1 MYLIRIFPL
10 FILTEINSIS
20 NVQSKDNNVTRN
32 INQTANTTPRIVS
45 SKRRLDR
52 VTQKRYEI
60 INVLWRKTKIFE
72 DVDISIEN
80 ITKRSKKEKTSSPS
94 KIVSNAPLQRT
105 TTGTPSYIEFYYSD
119 LNDER
124 IKRRN
129 LDTKI
134 KKENINIETRSVL
147 NSPVFLFHVQYET
160 CTSTKHTKHRPEKT
174 PLRNNFKRSQF
185 LDSLKVTIKKYN
197 DETCPVT
204 TKAFETKNHTKSID
218 ILKSV
223 PFSTAYD
230 KIKFFELYDS
240 DTPTP
245 KGEINLPN
253 IDDDEKI
260 LLEDINFDMKHENK
274 TRYVKKHVDTP
285 KPSGSDNENDSPKIV
300 ITNIPTQSVKTT
312 KHFYSRTALWS
323 EFPFIA
329 LYVYEPSQVRCDAAA
344 LSPHWL
350 LASGSC
356 LFRHYKSYSV
366 NGQSAYVAY
375 CTDNWRNSERIS
387 YVRRSFVHPRFYLR
401 DTRRYLYNI
410 GVIEIVNSM
419 SETCNG
425 WAPVSL
431 MSHQMANT
439 QGMRGVAVGWSL
451 GRYPNNLSNNFSLVV
466 YESLIYSENCPGFA
480 EKSHKKPNVYCLS
493 LSTSDKIEN
502 SMNGMLLIG
511 GKLIALYSQDELSP
525 SGEQSAL
532 YTGVW
537 RHIPW
542 LLDIAREPDDFM
554 PA

>member
-1 MYLIRIFPL
+1 MYFIRIFSL
-10 FILTEINSIS
+10 FILSEIHSIS
-20 NVQSKDNNVTRN
+20 NVQSKDNNITRNITN
-32 INQTANTTPRIVS
+32 INQTPNTTPRIVS

-72 DVDISIEN
+72 DVDIPIEN
-80 ITKRSKKEKTSSPS
+80 STKRSKKEKTLSQ
-94 KIVSNAPLQRT
+94 IVTNTPLRRT

-134 KKENINIETRSVL
+134 KKDNINIETRSVL

-160 CTSTKHTKHRPEKT
+160 CTSTKNTKHRSEKA
-174 PLRNNFKRSQF
+174 PLRNNLKRSQF
-185 LDSLKVTIKKYN
+185 LDSLKVSMKKFD

-204 TKAFETKNHTKSID
+204 TKASEIVNRTKNID
-218 ILKSV
+218 ILKHS
-223 PFSTAYD
+223 PLSTAYD

-245 KGEINLPN
+245 KSEMFLPN

-260 LLEDINFDMKHENK
+260 LLEDIHFNIKHQNK
-274 TRYVKKHVDTP
+274 TRYVKKHIDTP
-285 KPSGSDNENDSPKIV
+285 KPTGSDSENDSPEIV
-300 ITNIPTQSVKTT
+300 ITNIPTQRVNTT
-312 KHFYSRTALWS
+312 KDFHSRSAHWS

-329 LYVYEPSQVRCDAAA
+329 LYVYEPTQVRCDAAA

-387 YVRRSFVHPRFYLR
+387 YVRRSFVHPRFYLK

-410 GVIEIVNSM
+410 GVIEVVNSM

-431 MSHQMANT
+431 MSHQMAHT
-439 QGMRGVAVGWSL
+439 QGIRGVAVGWSL
-451 GRYPNNLSNNFSLVV
+451 DR
-466 YESLIYSENCPGFA
+466 
-480 EKSHKKPNVYCLS
+480 KSHKKPNVYCLS

-502 SMNGMLLIG
+502 PMNGMLLIG

>member
-1 MYLIRIFPL
+1 MHFIRIFPL

-32 INQTANTTPRIVS
+32 FTNINQTVNTTPRIVT

-80 ITKRSKKEKTSSPS
+80 STKRSRKVKTSSLS
-94 KIVSNAPLQRT
+94 QIVSNASLRRT

-124 IKRRN
+124 LKRRN
-129 LDTKI
+129 SDTKI
-134 KKENINIETRSVL
+134 KKDNINIETRSVL

-160 CTSTKHTKHRPEKT
+160 CTSTKNSKHKPENT
-174 PLRNNFKRSQF
+174 PPRNNFKRSQF
-185 LDSLKVTIKKYN
+185 LDSLKVSIKKYN

-204 TKAFETKNHTKSID
+204 TNAFKTINRTKNID
-218 ILKSV
+218 ILKSATS
-223 PFSTAYD
+223 STAYD

-260 LLEDINFDMKHENK
+260 LLEDINFDMKHQNK
-274 TRYVKKHVDTP
+274 TRYVKKHVDTLRP
-285 KPSGSDNENDSPKIV
+285 TGSDNENDSPEIV
-300 ITNIPTQSVKTT
+300 ITNILTQTVNTT
-312 KHFYSRTALWS
+312 KDINSRSAQWS

-329 LYVYEPSQVRCDAAA
+329 LYVYEPTQVRCDAAA

-366 NGQSAYVAY
+366 DSQSAYVAY

-387 YVRRSFVHPRFYLR
+387 YVRRSFVHPRFYLK

-431 MSHQMANT
+431 MSHQMAHT
-439 QGMRGVAVGWSL
+439 QGIRGVAVGWSL
-451 GRYPNNLSNNFSLVV
+451 NR
-466 YESLIYSENCPGFA
+466 
-480 EKSHKKPNVYCLS
+480 
-493 LSTSDKIEN
+493 
-502 SMNGMLLIG
+502 
-511 GKLIALYSQDELSP
+511 
-525 SGEQSAL
+525 
-532 YTGVW
+532 
-537 RHIPW
+537 
-542 LLDIAREPDDFM
+542 
-554 PA
+554 